1 MTPYGKN
8 VSDECNEASEKYIN
22 TLNSVKSNLQKYNS
36 KVKKDILSKF
46 QPLTLAN
53 QDDQWAYKM
62 YDASAKRPKT
72 GVLSGKLHYPG
83 NFKQYN
89 TKGRDN
95 H

>member
-46 QPLTLAN
+46 
-53 QDDQWAYKM
+53 
-62 YDASAKRPKT
+62 
-72 GVLSGKLHYPG
+72 
-83 NFKQYN
+83 
-89 TKGRDN
+89 
-95 H
+95 